1 MKAKKLMGMIACAS
15 ACVSLSA
22 LANTTNGWFG
32 VSVNDT
38 TVNAGTC
45 TVTTNSV
52 PVASTETAGKIVLDN
67 DIESALTIAPTAG
80 TAALSDGLVTITSTA
95 VLTPSDASELG
106 AAVTGGAQ
114 AGFAVAVDSNNQTN
128 FYGYASAGTSGDP
141 AWIKFTTGPADP
153 ESDTTFTI
161 AINYRDKKVS
171 FYNGSTLLVDGESHS
186 EFSISNEFANLS
198 NVAAYGSGSISSV
211 TSQYEVAVAA
221 LVSSGGATTNK
232 YGSAVEA
239 LRAKQSGDTVE
250 DIVASTG
257 EASATPLA
265 ANGLYVWQCDA
276 LGVAPNANIPFKPA
290 AAVNNN
296 ITLQV
301 ASEIESG
308 IQATF
313 KVYTKSGN
321 NWVEGN
327 AEYPSSAIQLPTEA
341 SGKYQIKPA
350 AITAQ

>member
-1 MKAKKLMGMIACAS
+1 MKAKKLMGMIACAG

-45 TVTTNSV
+45 TVTTNN
-52 PVASTETAGKIVLDN
+52 VAVTSTETAGKIVLDN
-67 DIESALTIAPTAG
+67 DLESALTITPGSG

-106 AAVTGGAQ
+106 AVTGGAQ
-114 AGFAVAVDSNNQTN
+114 AGFAVAVDSNNKTN

-153 ESDTTFTI
+153 EADTTFTI

-171 FYNGSTLLVDGESHS
+171 FYNGSTLLVDDESHS
-186 EFSISNEFANLS
+186 EFSISNEFVNLS

-221 LVSSGGATTNK
+221 ATVNDVTKK
-232 YGSAVEA
+232 YGSGAEAVKA
-239 LRAKQSGDTVE
+239 AGASGTVQ
-250 DIVASTG
+250 DIDSNGDATSTPQA
-257 EASATPLA
+257 E
-265 ANGLYVWQCDA
+265 NGLYAWQCDV
-276 LGVAPNANIPFKPA
+276 LGVAKDADAKIPFKPA
-290 AAVNNN
+290 ATVNGS
-296 ITLQV
+296 ITLQI
-301 ASEIESG
+301 ASEIEDG
-308 IQATF
+308 IAATF
-313 KVYTKSGN
+313 KVYSVGN
-321 NWVEGN
+321 ETALGS
-327 AEYPSSAIQLPTEA
+327 YPSHAIQIPQA
-341 SGKYQIKPA
+341 QGKYLIKPDQ
-350 AITAQ
+350 ITVAQ

>member
-45 TVTTNSV
+45 TVTTNN
-52 PVASTETAGKIVLDN
+52 VAVDSTETAGKIVLDN

-221 LVSSGGATTNK
+221 YGGKK
-232 YGSAVEA
+232 YGSGAEAVK
-239 LRAKQSGDTVE
+239 AKGSGSGDIQ
-250 DIVASTG
+250 DIDPTTG
-257 EASATPLA
+257 AATDQKQA
-265 ANGLYVWQCDA
+265 KNGLYAWQCDV
-276 LGVAPNANIPFKPA
+276 LGVAKDADAKIPFKPA
-290 AAVNNN
+290 ATVNGS
-296 ITLQV
+296 ITLQI
-301 ASEIESG
+301 ASEIEDG
-308 IQATF
+308 IAATF
-313 KVYTKSGN
+313 KVSGDN
-321 NWVEGN
+321 GTTWSES
-327 AEYPSSAIQLPTEA
+327 YPSGAIQVPQA
-341 SGKYQIKPA
+341 QGKYLIKPDQ
-350 AITAQ
+350 ITAQ